1 MTGAVAGFGARWVVA
16 GMYGEGVMERMTES
30 TDRTRRVS
38 RRALLGGIAGAAGTA
53 ILAACG
59 GATPTDAPKAT
70 TAATTTTGGTAPTAA
85 AATTV
90 GAPTA
95 AATVATGG
103 AAQPTTAAAPTA
115 VGAAVAA
122 KKSGAL
128 KAGLFGSDILSLDPL
143 TSGAIIDRE
152 IYYNIYDSL
161 VAIDVNAQI
170 IPALAESWTTPDPK
184 TYIFKLRQG
193 VKFHDGTDFNADA
206 VKFNI
211 MRYLT
216 DPKSLRKAEIDTI
229 ASVDVMDPA
238 TVKFTLK
245 AAFSPLLAT
254 LVDRAGMMLSPTAI
268 QALGP
273 DGMVQK
279 PVGAGTGAFKFVE
292 WVKNDHITV
301 ERNAN
306 YWKKDAGGT
315 ALPYLDKITY
325 RPIADATVLLANIQ
339 TGDLDALYSISGKD
353 VAGVKSGNALTFKDS
368 AGIGFSSFQ
377 FNAAKEPFNKKEF
390 RQAFAEAIDRDQI
403 LKTVNFGVGQTAQGP
418 IQPSSWAYD
427 ANFKP
432 YGGNVDK
439 AKEYLKAGGSPGGFP
454 CELLI
459 ASGSPTT
466 TQLAQLVKDQMAK
479 VGIIVT
485 IVQQEGAKQSADQMA
500 GNFQIVPFGWSGRID
515 PDGNI
520 YNNFHTGGGLNY
532 GKYSNPQADD
542 LMGKARAAGDQAE
555 RKSLYQQVQKLIVDD
570 APHAFY
576 YFSPNYLIT
585 QPKVQG
591 MQLYPDYM
599 MRFDVASF
607 K

>member
-1 MTGAVAGFGARWVVA
+1 MKPVCVDPSVLPARL
-16 GMYGEGVMERMTES
+16 
-30 TDRTRRVS
+30 S
-38 RRALLGGIAGAAGTA
+38 RRTMLRGIAAAGA
-53 ILAACG
+53 SGALGALLAACG
-59 GATPTDAPKAT
+59 GGSPAATNTAAPAATKPAGAT
-70 TAATTTTGGTAPTAA
+70 TQPAAASGVAGGAPTAA
-85 AATTV
+85 AA
-90 GAPTA
+90 A
-95 AATVATGG
+95 AIKKGG
-103 AAQPTTAAAPTA
+103 T
-115 VGAAVAA
+115 
-122 KKSGAL
+122 L
-128 KAGLFGSDILSLDPL
+128 KAGLSGSDILSLDPM

-161 VAIDVNAQI
+161 VAMDVNAQI
-170 IPALAESWTTPDPK
+170 IPALAEKWETPDPK
-184 TYIFKLRQG
+184 TYIFRLRQG

-206 VKFNI
+206 VKANI
-211 MRYLT
+211 TRYQT
-216 DPKSLRKAEIDTI
+216 DPKSLRKAELDTI
-229 ASVDVMDPA
+229 TSVDVMDPY

-245 AAFSPLLAT
+245 VAFSPLLAT
-254 LVDRAGMMLSPTAI
+254 LVDRAGMMLSPTAV

-273 DGMVQK
+273 DGVVQK
-279 PVGAGTGAFKFVE
+279 PVGAGTGPFKFVE
-292 WVKNDHITV
+292 WIKNDHITV
-301 ERNAN
+301 ERNPN
-306 YWKKDAGGT
+306 YWKKDASGG

-339 TGDLDALYSISGKD
+339 TGDLDALYTISGKD
-353 VAGVKSGNALTFKDS
+353 VAGVKSGNTLTFKDS
-368 AGIGFSSFQ
+368 PGIGFSGFE
-377 FNAAKEPFNKKEF
+377 FNTAKEPFNKKEF
-390 RQAFAEAIDRDQI
+390 RQAFAEALDRDQI
-403 LKTVNFGVGQTAQGP
+403 LKTVNFSVGQTAQGP

-427 ANFKP
+427 PNFKP

-439 AKEYLKAGGSPGGFP
+439 AKEYLKAGGSPGGFA

-466 TQLAQLVKDQMAK
+466 TQLAQLVKDQVAK
-479 VGIIVT
+479 AGIILT
-485 IVQQEGAKQSADQMA
+485 INQEEGAKQSADQTS

-542 LMGKARAAGDQAE
+542 LMEKARVASDQAE
-555 RKSLYQQVQKLIVDD
+555 RKSLYQQAQKIIVDD
-570 APHAFY
+570 AAHAFY

-599 MRFDVASF
+599 MRFDSAWL